1 MVCLLWCVCVGLWSS
16 CFSPAELIC
25 LIDEL
30 LALLQEAKRTVSS
43 VDMADPV
50 KVKYTIK
57 QLSKDTA
64 VGKWPVSVHVA
75 LRYMLYN
82 VRVSV
87 EVRDNVIVPAGGAK
101 FGLLCQLYTGNRK
114 QISKADNKMVLEYL
128 RAR

>member
-1 MVCLLWCVCVGLWSS
+1 MCLGLWSS

-57 QLSKDTA
+57 QLSKDAA

-75 LRYMLYN
+75 LWYMLYN
-82 VRVSV
+82 VPVPA
-87 EVRDNVIVPAGGAK
+87 EVRDNVIIMIVPVGGAK

-114 QISKADNKMVLEYL
+114 QISKADNKTVLEYL